1 MEQHAKDTNEIQSD
15 LLQTCMC
22 GKCRIVYMCMEVNR
36 WVHAKSVKSNAFEV
50 NWKNANSIL
59 KDMKLSVFQPQPK
72 SFQLD
77 LKICSLILCDALS
90 LNVFFVFFFY

>member
-1 MEQHAKDTNEIQSD
+1 
-15 LLQTCMC
+15 
-22 GKCRIVYMCMEVNR
+22 MCMEVNR

-59 KDMKLSVFQPQPK
+59 KDMKLSVLQPQPK
-72 SFQLD
+72 SFRLD

-90 LNVFFVFFFY
+90 LNVFFVFFFN